1 MLSVLSP
8 AKSLDYESKL
18 VTKKFSQP
26 ALLERAAELVDVMAT
41 KSPDD
46 LRSMMG
52 ISQELAE
59 LNVERFHDWSLPFD
73 KTNARPAVLAFS
85 GDVYLGMDPSHRFG
99 ERDFTRAQKT
109 IRILSGLYG
118 VLRPLDLMQPYR
130 LEMGSKVETP
140 AGKDLYAFWGDT
152 ITDQLNEDL
161 AASPGPDVLIN
172 LASNEYFGAVQPER
186 IEGRVISPRFLD
198 EKNGDYK
205 MISFFAKRAR
215 GSMAAWL
222 VLERVDTIKG
232 ITEFDGDGY
241 RYSPERS
248 TPDEP
253 VFIR

>member
-8 AKSLDYESKL
+8 AKSLDLETKPA
-18 VTKKFSQP
+18 TKKHSQP
-26 ALLERAAELVDVMAT
+26 VLLDHARELVDVMAT

-46 LRSMMG
+46 LRAMMG

-59 LNVERFHDWSLPFD
+59 VNVERFHDFTTPFD
-73 KTNARPAVLAFS
+73 RSNARPAILTFN
-85 GDVYLGMDPSHRFG
+85 GDVYMGIDAAHRFS

-130 LEMGSKVETP
+130 LEMGSKVETS
-140 AGKDLYAFWGDT
+140 AGHDLYDFWGGT
-152 ITDQLNEDL
+152 ITDELNEAL

-172 LASNEYFGAVQPER
+172 LASNEYFSAVQPER
-186 IEGRVISPRFLD
+186 IQGRIVTPKFLD
-198 EKNGDYK
+198 EKNGEYK

-222 VLERVDTIKG
+222 VLNRVDTIKG
-232 ITEFDGDGY
+232 ITEFDADGY
-241 RYSPERS
+241 RYDPARS
-248 TPDEP
+248 TRSEP
-253 VFIR
+253 VFVR

>member
-18 VTKKFSQP
+18 ATKKSSQP
-26 ALLERAAELVDVMAT
+26 VLLERAAELVEVMAT
-41 KSPDD
+41 KTPDD

-52 ISQELAE
+52 ISHDLAE
-59 LNVERFHDWSLPFD
+59 LNVERFHDWSVPFD

-85 GDVYLGMDPSHRFG
+85 GDVYLGMDVVHQFG

-130 LEMGSKVETP
+130 LEMGSKVDTR

-152 ITDQLNEDL
+152 ITDQLNVDL
-161 AASPGPDVLIN
+161 AASPGPDALIN

-186 IEGRVISPRFLD
+186 INGRVISPKFLD

-205 MISFFAKRAR
+205 VISFFAKRAR

-232 ITEFDGDGY
+232 ITDFDVDGY
-241 RYSPERS
+241 RYDPSRS
-248 TPDEP
+248 TPNEP